1 MRSNEKKYR
10 RSFRNIDRQSS
21 LAWEA
26 RSPAPM
32 MPLSLF
38 RDSDFAGANG
48 LSGALF
54 LLPFMLI
61 QVHGCSATTAGAA
74 FLPFSAIMGL
84 GIALGGRLGR
94 ALRLATAAPARTIG
108 NGDRLWDPRSFW
120 RRSAPDDKSSAL
132 TDAYRLVMFTA
143 AGLAAMSAITTGLM
157 ISSGR
162 N

>member
-1 MRSNEKKYR
+1 
-10 RSFRNIDRQSS
+10 
-21 LAWEA
+21 
-26 RSPAPM
+26 M

-48 LSGALF
+48 LTVLLYADLSGALF

-61 QVHGCSATTAGAA
+61 QVHGYSATTAGAA
-74 FLPFSAIMGL
+74 FLSFSAIMGL

-94 ALRLATAAPARTIG
+94 ALRLATAGRARTIG
-108 NGDRLWDPRSFW
+108 NVDRLWDPRSLW
-120 RRSAPDDKSSAL
+120 RRPAPDDNSSAL
-132 TDAYRLVMFTA
+132 TAAYRLVMFTA
-143 AGLAAMSAITTGLM
+143 AGLAAMSEITTGLK

>member
-26 RSPAPM
+26 RSSAPM

-61 QVHGCSATTAGAA
+61 HTHGD
-74 FLPFSAIMGL
+74 
-84 GIALGGRLGR
+84 
-94 ALRLATAAPARTIG
+94 AP
-108 NGDRLWDPRSFW
+108 
-120 RRSAPDDKSSAL
+120 
-132 TDAYRLVMFTA
+132 
-143 AGLAAMSAITTGLM
+143 
-157 ISSGR
+157 
-162 N
+162 